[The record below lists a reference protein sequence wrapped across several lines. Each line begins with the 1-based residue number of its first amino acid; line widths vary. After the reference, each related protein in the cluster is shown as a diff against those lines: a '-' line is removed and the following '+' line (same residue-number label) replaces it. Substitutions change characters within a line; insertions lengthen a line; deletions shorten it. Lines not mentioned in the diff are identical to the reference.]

1 MRKFRFNGA
10 VIGAALRMAHIG
22 NCLGLFIQKESNMN
36 KDQVFGVVR
45 TLAAAGFGYLA
56 GKGLIDG
63 ATAEALAG
71 AIATIGV
78 AIWSVVSKQPVA
90 ESAE

>member
-1 MRKFRFNGA
+1 
-10 VIGAALRMAHIG
+10 
-22 NCLGLFIQKESNMN
+22 MN
-36 KDQVFGVVR
+36 KDKIFGIVR

-71 AIATIGV
+71 AVATIGV
-78 AIWSVVSKQPVA
+78 AVWSVVSKKAVV
-90 ESAE
+90 ESVE

>member
-1 MRKFRFNGA
+1 MK
-10 VIGAALRMAHIG
+10 
-22 NCLGLFIQKESNMN
+22 
-36 KDQVFGVVR
+36 KDQLYGIVR

-78 AIWSVVSKQPVA
+78 AIWSVASKKAPA
-90 ESAE
+90 EAAE